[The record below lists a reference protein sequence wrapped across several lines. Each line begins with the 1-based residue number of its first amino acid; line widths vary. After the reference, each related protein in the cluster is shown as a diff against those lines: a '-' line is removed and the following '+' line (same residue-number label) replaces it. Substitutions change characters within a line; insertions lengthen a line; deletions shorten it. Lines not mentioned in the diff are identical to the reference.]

1 MIPPR
6 RSIPLDYESTRE
18 QRDVA
23 GDWPV
28 FTDERRFP
36 GILFW
41 MAMGAGALLA
51 AVGLGWLILT
61 VLS

>member
-6 RSIPLDYESTRE
+6 RSIPLDYEAPRKE
-18 QRDVA
+18 RDVA
-23 GDWPV
+23 GDWPA
-28 FTDERRFP
+28 FTDESRFP

-51 AVGLGWLILT
+51 AVGLGWLVLW